1 VKVNATFDGGSRR
14 GPSPRNYDYSIHY
27 VNAPW
32 PFAVGQIPVPAR
44 KPLSKR
50 RLPTADLIGGRNQH
64 PHSAPGIR
72 QRAEIRSIYKKEKSK
87 TGQRVA
93 AIIEGK
99 IMNLSIEAKVAIAV
113 ATGLVVLIVG
123 AMAQG

>member
-1 VKVNATFDGGSRR
+1 LTLQLRVSGSPFYFRIFFRSGFSEILRR
-14 GPSPRNYDYSIHY
+14 WLAARPIAEKLRLLDSSNIAASPAFFPSSFI
-27 VNAPW
+27 
-32 PFAVGQIPVPAR
+32 
-44 KPLSKR
+44 LTL
-50 RLPTADLIGGRNQH
+50 RLASV
-64 PHSAPGIR
+64 SALKFE
-72 QRAEIRSIYKKEKSK
+72 AIYKKEKSK